1 MQQISM
7 WEGNKG
13 SKKAQSFA
21 GRLRESGAVYQ
32 INGDENTSMELILS
46 ALIGDIPDETMKSLL
61 LLNLVDFL
69 NLSKEELM
77 TYPGIGPSMAAR
89 LMAAFA
95 LTKKLASAG
104 ASENTV
110 IRCPEDIFYLMKNEA
125 KLLDKEYFSALL
137 LNTKNHVIGKE
148 TISIGTLN
156 SSMVHPR
163 ELFKQAIRRS
173 AAAVILVHNHPS
185 GDPTPSREDISL
197 TKRLIE
203 AGEIIGIDVLDH
215 IVLGFDKFTSLK
227 SKGLI

>member
-7 WEGNKG
+7 WEGNKER
-13 SKKAQSFA
+13 KKAQSFA
-21 GRLRESGAVYQ
+21 GRLRERGTIYQ
-32 INGDENTSMELILS
+32 ITGDENTSMELILS
-46 ALIGDIPDETMKSLL
+46 ALLGDIPDKTMTSFL
-61 LLNLVDFL
+61 LLNLVDLL

-77 TYPGIGPSMAAR
+77 TYPGIGPAMAAR

-95 LTKKLASAG
+95 LTKKLASVG
-104 ASENTV
+104 AAENAV
-110 IRCPEDIFYLMKNEA
+110 IRCPEDAYDLMKNEA

-185 GDPTPSREDISL
+185 GDPTPSKEDISL
-197 TKRLIE
+197 TKRLVE
-203 AGEIIGIDVLDH
+203 AGEIIGIDVFDH
-215 IVLGFDKFTSLK
+215 IILGFNKFVSLK
-227 SKGLI
+227 SKGLM

>member
-1 MQQISM
+1 M
-7 WEGNKG
+7 WEGNKDRR
-13 SKKAQSFA
+13 KAQSFA
-21 GRLRESGAVYQ
+21 RKLRESGAAYQ
-32 INGDENTSMELILS
+32 ITGDENTTMELILS
-46 ALIGDIPDETMKSLL
+46 ALLGDIPDETMTSLL
-61 LLNLVDFL
+61 LLNLVDLL

-77 TYPGIGPSMAAR
+77 IYPGIGPAMAAR

-104 ASENTV
+104 TAENTV
-110 IRCPEDIFYLMKNEA
+110 IRCPEDAYALMKNEA
-125 KLLDKEYFSALL
+125 KLLDKEYFSTLL

-156 SSMVHPR
+156 ASMVHPR

-185 GDPTPSREDISL
+185 GDPTPSKEDISL

-215 IVLGFDKFTSLK
+215 LVLGFDRFVSLK